1 MTDSQTPR
9 RVLLKLSGEALMGDQ
24 DFGISES
31 MMTSVVEALTS
42 AVATGVE
49 LGVVVGGG
57 NLFRGVQGTA
67 SGMNRTRADSMGMM
81 ATVMNALALTDALER
96 AGQRARAFCAI
107 EMPRVMELFR
117 RDAADQALK
126 SGAICVFA
134 GGTGNPFFTT
144 DSAAALRAA
153 ELNADEVV
161 KGTQVDGVYEADPRV
176 DPSARRY
183 EQVSFATCLQRQ
195 LKVMDASAFAICRD
209 EQINVRVF
217 NMHRDGALARA
228 LIGDVPGTL
237 VGVGLADQYAEG

>member
-1 MTDSQTPR
+1 MADSQTPR

-31 MMTSVVEALTS
+31 MMTSVIEALTS
-42 AVATGVE
+42 AVETGVE

-67 SGMNRTRADSMGMM
+67 ERDEPHPRRQHGDDG
-81 ATVMNALALTDALER
+81 DGDER
-96 AGQRARAFCAI
+96 ARPHRRARASGQRRRAFCAI

-144 DSAAALRAA
+144 DSAARLRAA
-153 ELNADEVV
+153 ELNADELV

-176 DPSARRY
+176 DPNARRY

-237 VGVGLADQYAEG
+237 VGVGLTDQYAEG